1 MTPERTG
8 WPFRILP
15 TKRANKKT
23 FPEVAATKKKHLPQR
38 QVLQTIWKEGPN
50 HSSSHL
56 SFPKFSGP
64 YLVGKF
70 REVNHRQKKS
80 MYSFHSL
87 ILHKKGHAQFL
98 DFKPGSPQTYPD
110 ESFPEPL
117 PYQRVISLWQVQ
129 SFVPP
134 LPGGSTGDGV
144 WFGCSG
150 VVGRLG
156 GFVMGLDVCFSTFTQ
171 YRMGWLAHLPPKLL
185 KSQILCLIQMVGH
198 FHPEFL

>member
-1 MTPERTG
+1 
-8 WPFRILP
+8 
-15 TKRANKKT
+15 
-23 FPEVAATKKKHLPQR
+23 
-38 QVLQTIWKEGPN
+38 
-50 HSSSHL
+50 
-56 SFPKFSGP
+56 
-64 YLVGKF
+64 
-70 REVNHRQKKS
+70 

-87 ILHKKGHAQFL
+87 ILHKKGHTQFL

-129 SFVPP
+129 SYVPP

-150 VVGRLG
+150 VVERLG

-171 YRMGWLAHLPPKLL
+171 YRMGWLAHWPKLL
-185 KSQILCLIQMVGH
+185 KSQILCLIKIVGH